1 MTPYT
6 HSSRAMAPP
15 SYKHNSNQ
23 HGYHSNRTT
32 LTSLSEV
39 PVLLLPDDDNNKS
52 NNRNSGRYSSSYSSS
67 KGAGSRTVRISS
79 SAWTG
84 SSSSRSSRSSRSSQ
98 SRSSTSKRPPGKAG
112 RGQPRTKNIGRGR
125 ILIVS
130 PEPRAAAAAAEQP
143 AGGPTGGTQGQKGPG
158 WTCCRCGGLTSLRW
172 LDCDNRQCRHYR
184 CGSPHAHKTSLN
196 SSGGG
201 GGGGQIVRVFLTR
214 GNKTKTKTKT
224 NGIAAAAAGGRGRT
238 CHGSSR
244 SSLPKE
250 YYSDGCVINK
260 GPGVL
265 KRMGLR
271 LVRKLA
277 RHVPPLAGRRA
288 SRCGCGVGPVVF
300 RGCC

>member
-84 SSSSRSSRSSRSSQ
+84 SSSRRSSRSSQ

-158 WTCCRCGGLTSLRW
+158 WTCCRCGCLTSLRW

-214 GNKTKTKTKT
+214 GNKTKTKT

>member
-1 MTPYT
+1 
-6 HSSRAMAPP
+6 MAPP

-39 PVLLLPDDDNNKS
+39 PVLLLPDDNNKS
-52 NNRNSGRYSSSYSSS
+52 NSRNSGRYSSSYSSS

-84 SSSSRSSRSSRSSQ
+84 SSSSSRSSQ
-98 SRSSTSKRPPGKAG
+98 SRSSTSKKPPGKAG
-112 RGQPRTKNIGRGR
+112 RGQEPRIKNIGRGR

-130 PEPRAAAAAAEQP
+130 PEPRAAAAAEQP

-158 WTCCRCGGLTSLRW
+158 WTCCRCGGVTSLRW

-184 CGSPHAHKTSLN
+184 CGSPPHVNKTDL
-196 SSGGG
+196 SSRSSS
-201 GGGGQIVRVFLTR
+201 GQIVRVFLTR
-214 GNKTKTKTKT
+214 GNKTKTKKT
-224 NGIAAAAAGGRGRT
+224 NGIAAAAAGGGGRT
-238 CHGSSR
+238 CHDSSR
-244 SSLPKE
+244 SSSLPKE
-250 YYSDGCVINK
+250 YYSDLGCVINK

-277 RHVPPLAGRRA
+277 PRHVPPPAGRRA
-288 SRCGCGVGPVVF
+288 SRCGCGVGQLVF

>member
-39 PVLLLPDDDNNKS
+39 PVLLLPDDNNKS

-67 KGAGSRTVRISS
+67 KGTGSRTVRISS
-79 SAWTG
+79 STWTG
-84 SSSSRSSRSSRSSQ
+84 SSSSRSSQ
-98 SRSSTSKRPPGKAG
+98 SRSSTSKKPAGKAN

-130 PEPRAAAAAAEQP
+130 PEPRAAAAAAAEQP
-143 AGGPTGGTQGQKGPG
+143 SGGPTAGAQGQKGPG
-158 WTCCRCGGLTSLRW
+158 WTCCRCGGVTSLRW

-184 CGSPHAHKTSLN
+184 CGSPPHVNKTDL
-196 SSGGG
+196 SSSSSSS
-201 GGGGQIVRVFLTR
+201 GQIVRVFLTR
-214 GNKTKTKTKT
+214 GNQTKTKTKT
-224 NGIAAAAAGGRGRT
+224 NGIAAAAGGGRT
-238 CHGSSR
+238 CHDSSR
-244 SSLPKE
+244 SSSLPKE
-250 YYSDGCVINK
+250 YYYSDLGCVINK

-277 RHVPPLAGRRA
+277 RHVPPPAGRRRA
-288 SRCGCGVGPVVF
+288 SRCGCGVGQEVF
-300 RGCC
+300 RGC